1 MNKKRL
7 FSMAVAIIAVT
18 GLFAQSGT
26 FSKGDKVANLSIGL
40 GSSIYGSGYKSGI
53 PPIGA
58 SFEYGV
64 KDELF
69 NEKSSLGIG
78 GYLGFTSASQ
88 DIFGA
93 SFSYSSIIVGARGIV
108 HYQLIDNIDTYGGI
122 LLGYNIASSK
132 VTGGGL
138 GTSGASVGGLVYAGF
153 VGARYYFTPKL
164 AAMAEL
170 GYGIAILNLGVS
182 FKL

>member
-1 MNKKRL
+1 MNKKKL
-7 FSMAVAIIAVT
+7 FSMLLAFVAVAS
-18 GLFAQSGT
+18 LFAQGNM
-26 FSKGDKVANLSIGL
+26 FQKGDKVANLSIGL
-40 GSSIYGSGYKSGI
+40 GNSIYGSGLDAGI

-78 GYLGFTSASQ
+78 GYLGFTSAGL
-88 DIFGA
+88 DYGFGTA
-93 SFSYSSIIVGARGIV
+93 TYSSIIVGARGIV

-122 LLGYNIASSK
+122 LLGYNIASAK
-132 VTGGGL
+132 YTGM
-138 GTSGASVGGLVYAGF
+138 TIPGASYGGVAYAGF
-153 VGARYYFTPKL
+153 IGARYYFTPKL

-170 GYGIAILNLGVS
+170 GYGIAVLNIGVS
-182 FKL
+182 LKL